1 MNKNMMSY
9 VISFVLIIAFF
20 GVLFISKNNNEL
32 KNYNELEGTIL
43 VNSND
48 CLHIKD
54 ENKEIHYISHED
66 LKDVK
71 VGQKLLMKYTG
82 IINKNTCKQSISI
95 IDYSL
100 ENIEK

>member
-32 KNYNELEGTIL
+32 KNYKSLEGTVL
-43 VNSND
+43 VNSDN

-54 ENKEIHYISHED
+54 ENDDIYYISHEY
-66 LKDVK
+66 LKHVK

-82 IINKNTCKQSISI
+82 IINKNACKQSISI
-95 IDYSL
+95 IDYSI
-100 ENIEK
+100 ENIKK